1 MPLLYITGEEIQ
13 GGDKIL
19 YDGLAGEVEVVADP
33 AFPSKET
40 DWYVTE
46 FGGGIL
52 VAEPTVFG
60 RVFVRLD
67 DLAED
72 VVFVARKSS

>member
-1 MPLLYITGEEIQ
+1 MLLYITGEEIQ
-13 GGDKIL
+13 EGDKIL
-19 YDGLAGEVEVVADP
+19 YDGLAGEIEVVADP
-33 AFPSKET
+33 AFPKGET

-52 VAEPTVFG
+52 VTEPTVFG
-60 RVFVRLD
+60 RVFVHLD
-67 DLAED
+67 DLAEY